1 MRGLCLSLF
10 FVLGSGFSELAPK
23 AVAALPGEGNT
34 RSAQHHIVLCGGP
47 ALRKWEDLR
56 AESDQHDRWWG
67 NFIRASTIRI
77 DEIRR
82 AYGEHAAI
90 TWIVYRPGYVAR
102 GSEDGKPYTK
112 WIAGQ
117 ASKRGVKLVW
127 VSSGLSAINAIN
139 KHPSKSV
146 VTFDFMGHSNKHCF
160 LLDYSVIIMGSS
172 KAWIHEKDLSRI
184 RRDIFARNA
193 QCQSWG
199 CHTGESMSAYWKR
212 ATGHAML
219 GAKGKTN
226 YETVGQ
232 GQMPAVSGSW
242 VR

>member
-1 MRGLCLSLF
+1 MRGLWLSLLF
-10 FVLGSGFSELAPK
+10 LVCSGVSELAPQ
-23 AVAALPGEGNT
+23 ASAALPGSN
-34 RSAQHHIVLCGGP
+34 AQASQRHVILCGGP

-146 VTFDFMGHSNKHCF
+146 VTFDFFGHSNKHCF
-160 LLDYSVIIMGSS
+160 LLDYSAIIMGSS
-172 KAWIHEKDLSRI
+172 KAWIHEKDLARI
-184 RRDIFARNA
+184 RREIFARNA

-212 ATGHAML
+212 AVGQNLL
-219 GAKGKTN
+219 GARGKTN
-226 YETVGQ
+226 YEPVGL
-232 GQMPAVSGSW
+232 GQMPSISGKW